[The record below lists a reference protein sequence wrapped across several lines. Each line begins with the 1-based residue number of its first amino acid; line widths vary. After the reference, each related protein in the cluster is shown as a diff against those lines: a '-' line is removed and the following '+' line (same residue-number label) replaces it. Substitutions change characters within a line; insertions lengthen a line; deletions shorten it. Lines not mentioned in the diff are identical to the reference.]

1 MTFREKPI
9 KRFCDIWLFSP
20 INGDFFVFSGRKN
33 RADKAGEIRRL
44 KNNPKNSLH
53 VYMALR
59 APRFH
64 VSASLSE
71 ARQALLSPGTRSQ
84 FSEDPRNGK
93 PGPAG
98 ERLASAPR
106 PRGVP
111 ACFGML
117 QVPAAGGTLGWA
129 SEAAVLDAW
138 KLKYRS
144 R

>member
-44 KNNPKNSLH
+44 KNNRKNSLH

-71 ARQALLSPGTRSQ
+71 ARQALLSPGTKKPVLRRP
-84 FSEDPRNGK
+84 EKREARACRGK
-93 PGPAG
+93 ACVGPTATRG
-98 ERLASAPR
+98 ARLLR
-106 PRGVP
+106 D
-111 ACFGML
+111 
-117 QVPAAGGTLGWA
+117 AAGSCSRWHLGMG
-129 SEAAVLDAW
+129 L
-138 KLKYRS
+138 
-144 R
+144 